1 MDKEAAPLPLADRL
15 WTWFETN
22 KKQAIYGVIVLVGGG
37 LIAGFVYWQQTE
49 KEIKTGEA
57 FSDVSE
63 GQGGGVGPRPE
74 SADAFLRVAAKYP
87 KSTAAQRA
95 ILFAAT
101 SYFLGN
107 EYDKAKAQFDRFAR
121 ENRESALLG
130 DALLGSA
137 ACLDAQGKTEE
148 AIAAYKNLVDHHG
161 SDLVVPVAKLALG
174 RLYEFQNKPE
184 LARTQYE
191 EIVRNDP
198 MRSSIGD
205 DASMRLE
212 ELRVKY
218 PPPAP
223 PPSAMTPGAMTP
235 ILPGMVTN
243 APGIVLP
250 KPSVMTTTS
259 VSAPKVLTNAGQPVP
274 SRPTTNA
281 TPFKLESH

>member
-1 MDKEAAPLPLADRL
+1 MDKDAAPLPLADRL

-22 KKQAIYGVIVLVGGG
+22 KKQALYGAIVVVGGG
-37 LIAGFVYWQQTE
+37 LIAGFVYWQQSE
-49 KEIKTGEA
+49 KAIKAGEA
-57 FSDVSE
+57 FSNVSDSP
-63 GQGGGVGPRPE
+63 GGIGPRPE
-74 SADAFLRVAAKYP
+74 LADAFLKVATQYP

-101 SYFLGN
+101 SSFLGN

-121 ENRESALLG
+121 ENRESAMLG
-130 DALLGSA
+130 NALLGSA
-137 ACLDAQGKTEE
+137 ACLDAQGKTDE

-161 SDLVVPVAKLALG
+161 GDLVIPEAKLALG
-174 RLYEFQNKPE
+174 RLYESQNKPE
-184 LARTQYE
+184 QARALYE

-218 PPPAP
+218 PPPRP
-223 PPSAMTPGAMTP
+223 PPSAMTPSGMTP
-235 ILPGMVTN
+235 ILPMGTN
-243 APGIVLP
+243 APGLVLP
-250 KPSVMTTTS
+250 KPSIVTTTS
-259 VSAPKVLTNAGQPVP
+259 VSRPKVITNAEQPIPRPAP
-274 SRPTTNA
+274 SNA